1 MYYGRNKKWYL
12 SYSCNMTEYLS
23 QTFLVKF
30 IKFGIVGFSGVFID
44 FGVTY
49 ACKEWLKIQKYVANS
64 IGFTVAASSNYL
76 FNRIWTFK
84 SLDPDIATEYT
95 EFLVISLVGLGIAN
109 LIVWL
114 IHGRLKQNFYLS
126 KLFAIGVVTVW
137 NFFANYYITFA

>member
-1 MYYGRNKKWYL
+1 
-12 SYSCNMTEYLS
+12 MTEYLS

-114 IHGRLKQNFYLS
+114 IHGRFKQNFYLS

-137 NFFANYYITFA
+137 NFFANYYITFAG